1 MLMAYS
7 TRTGH
12 TFSLRFAKV
21 KCITCMTRLSK
32 HSLKL
37 FATFNFLGTQH
48 YLQQICQC
56 CNYLFEGFVGQDHLT
71 LKAFCILLI
80 L

>member
-7 TRTGH
+7 TRTEH

-37 FATFNFLGTQH
+37 FATANFVCMQH
-48 YLQQICQC
+48 YLQQMYQC
-56 CNYLFEGFVGQDHLT
+56 WNYLFESFVGHDH
-71 LKAFCILLI
+71 
-80 L
+80 